1 MSPEQ
6 VTGLKL
12 DGRSDI
18 FSLGG
23 VVYELLSGD
32 WRHPRRITFPA
43 WGPS

>member
-23 VVYELLSGD
+23 VVTS
-32 WRHPRRITFPA
+32 P
-43 WGPS
+43 